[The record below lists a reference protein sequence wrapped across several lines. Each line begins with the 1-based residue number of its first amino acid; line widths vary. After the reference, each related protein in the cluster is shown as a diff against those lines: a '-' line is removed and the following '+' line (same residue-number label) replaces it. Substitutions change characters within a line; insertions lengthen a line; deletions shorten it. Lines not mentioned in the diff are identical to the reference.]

1 MKPEDV
7 PDDLLTLA
15 ADAIRRY
22 DWDTGLSANPDV
34 SKHQRREAAAVLAAV
49 LPVFEAETAALLRR
63 AETGERSA
71 AAWQA
76 DARLFDENS
85 DYWRK
90 RAEVAER
97 ERDDY
102 HQRFANQMA
111 AGSELV
117 EKLQQA
123 EAAVRRVR
131 GVHNGGSA
139 ENAVL
144 CVACCEVLPCPT
156 LRALDAEQP
165 KETP

>member
-49 LPVFEAETAALLRR
+49 LPVVEAETAALRQRAGHWKAVATSATADFSEQRER
-63 AETGERSA
+63 AE
-71 AAWQA
+71 Q
-76 DARLFDENS
+76 
-85 DYWRK
+85 
-90 RAEVAER
+90 AER

-144 CVACCEVLPCPT
+144 CVACYEVLPCPT